1 MAEHA
6 ELLKHVDVFM
16 TFLLFEKHLTG
27 VFRMDQILVFL
38 KGSPVL
44 TWDIPI
50 HEINDNQVI
59 QHCHLQFI
67 DGLA

>member
-1 MAEHA
+1 
-6 ELLKHVDVFM
+6 
-16 TFLLFEKHLTG
+16 
-27 VFRMDQILVFL
+27 MDQILVFL